1 MLNTRR
7 DATKRHIV
15 PPTLRAACTFASL
28 SLTLGGCIILPN
40 SEDAG
45 AGSSGN
51 SGWSDQT
58 APKPGQITMSELD
71 ALTKAYADRYMTLI
85 VAACDD
91 IIENNPSLEQRRMA
105 NMFKTASVTAI
116 YDVATNPD
124 PFTQLI
130 DMLLVVTLQSMVW
143 IDEDNASLAF
153 PDRDEILV
161 LALRR
166 AREDV
171 WDLAR
176 RVMTAKQLDDLDRL
190 MVEWRRQNQ
199 DVQFVSFVRF
209 GDFADRRGKSIISEV
224 RSGGGLLAPAKQA
237 IDETRLLAER
247 IFYISKRAPFILSW
261 QAQTIA
267 DDLLIKPEVSAALA
281 QLDQV
286 ADAADRAATAA
297 ESIPALITSE
307 REALISELDAREE
320 QLSETLTA
328 YRAAVADT
336 RALLTDANS
345 TMSGVGQV
353 TESLNQTIE
362 AVDTLLANQA
372 LRSPSDPDAE
382 PFTIEP
388 YAAAIRD
395 LTVAVQELNTLVS
408 STGSLVGSPALDARI
423 DQLNQ
428 AADAQLAA
436 ARSHGGSLIDLI
448 FVRAAMLAAFIFLL
462 AVAHLLLSMLLKR
475 DNRKP
480 NTSSGAAA

>member
-1 MLNTRR
+1 MPITHHRTRPR
-7 DATKRHIV
+7 TTAT
-15 PPTLRAACTFASL
+15 PAACAL
-28 SLTLGGCIILPN
+28 SALALTLGGCIVFPN

-45 AGSSGN
+45 AASSSNASAGY
-51 SGWSDQT
+51 QPP
-58 APKPGQITMSELD
+58 PKPGQITMSELD
-71 ALTKAYADRYMTLI
+71 ALTKAYADRYMTLV

-91 IIENNPSLEQRRMA
+91 IIKDNPSLEQRRLA

-153 PDRDEILV
+153 PERDEILV

-171 WDLAR
+171 WELAR

-267 DDLLIKPEVSAALA
+267 DDLLIKPEVSTALA
-281 QLDQV
+281 QLDQI
-286 ADAADRAATAA
+286 ADAADRAASAA
-297 ESIPALITSE
+297 EKVPTLITSE
-307 REALISELDAREE
+307 REALISELDAREK
-320 QLSETLTA
+320 QLSETLAA

-336 RALLTDANS
+336 RALLADVNA
-345 TMSGVGQV
+345 TMAGAGDV
-353 TESLNQTIE
+353 TASLNTTIT

-372 LRSPSDPDAE
+372 LRAPGDPDAE

-388 YAAAIRD
+388 YAAAVRD
-395 LTVAVQELNTLVS
+395 LTLAVRELNTLVS

-423 DQLNQ
+423 EQLNQ

-436 ARSHGGSLIDLI
+436 ARSHGGSLIDLL
-448 FVRAAMLAAFIFLL
+448 FVRAAMLAAFVFLL
-462 AVAHLLLSMLLKR
+462 AVAHLFLSMVLKR